1 MLEGVKVLDLSHV
14 LGGPFAGQL
23 LAQMG
28 AEVCKVESPEGDYS
42 RTVPPHWF
50 EGDSSF
56 FLSCNR
62 GKKSVVLDLKHP
74 DGKQALYD
82 LVKAADAVI
91 YGFAPD
97 VPKRLGIDFESL
109 AKVNSRIVVGELI
122 GLHDEP
128 PYSKAPSFDLIVQ
141 AIGGFMSL
149 TGEAGRTPV
158 RAGYQIAD
166 LAGGLYLALG
176 TLGALFKALKSGQG
190 RKVQVSLLD
199 CQIALLTWQAQNY
212 FISGEVPHAN
222 GARHPMIAPSEVFRC
237 ADGEWLAVSPTGE
250 GFWRDFCKALGQP
263 GLASDPRFE
272 SPKAR
277 IANVDA
283 LAAVLTKAF
292 AAKPAKQWE
301 EEFFAARVPAGK
313 VYDVAE
319 AVDQPLAQLRA
330 MVDELQHPQ
339 TGQVMRMLGSAIK
352 FSGSPQLA
360 YPPALGQHTTEVL
373 KSMCG
378 YTDEKLGALLRS
390 KAAAQAAGQGPQR

>member
-1 MLEGVKVLDLSHV
+1 MLEGVRILDLSHV

-23 LAQMG
+23 LAQLG
-28 AEVCKVESPEGDYS
+28 AEVYKIESPDGDFS

-74 DGKQALYD
+74 EGKQALID

-109 AKVNSRIVVGELI
+109 AKINPRIVVGELI

-149 TGEAGRTPV
+149 TGDKGGTPA

-166 LAGGLYLALG
+166 LAGGLYLAVG
-176 TLGALFKALKSGQG
+176 TLGALFKALKSGKG
-190 RKVQVSLLD
+190 TKVQVSLLD
-199 CQIALLTWQAQNY
+199 CQLAMLTWQAQNF
-212 FISGEVPHAN
+212 FISGEVPRAN
-222 GARHPMIAPSEVFRC
+222 GSRHPMIAPSEVFKC

-250 GFWRDFCKALGQP
+250 SFWRDFCGVLGRP
-263 GLASDPRFE
+263 ELAIDPRF
-272 SPKAR
+272 SSAKAR

-283 LAAVLTKAF
+283 LSAVLSQVF
-292 AAKPAKQWE
+292 ASKPAGEWE
-301 EEFFAARVPAGK
+301 AEFFAARVPAGK
-313 VYDVAE
+313 VKDVNE
-319 AVDQPLAQLRA
+319 SVTQPLAQLRG
-330 MVDELQHPQ
+330 MVDEVANPA
-339 TGQVMRMLGSAIK
+339 TGNLMRMLGSAFK
-352 FSGSPQLA
+352 FEGSPQLA
-360 YPPALGQHTTEVL
+360 YPPRLGANTFEVL
-373 KSMCG
+373 SALCE
-378 YTDEKLGALLRS
+378 YPQARLLGL
-390 KAAAQAAGQGPQR
+390 AAAGAVVQAA

>member
-1 MLEGVKVLDLSHV
+1 MLDGVRILDLSHV

-23 LAQMG
+23 LAQLG
-28 AEVCKVESPEGDYS
+28 AEVVKVESPEGDYS

-62 GKKSVVLDLKHP
+62 GKKSVVLDLKQAE
-74 DGKQALYD
+74 GKQALYD
-82 LVKAADAVI
+82 LVKASDAVI

-97 VPKRLGIDFESL
+97 VPKRLGIDFDSL
-109 AKVNSRIVVGELI
+109 ARINPRIVVGELI
-122 GLHDEP
+122 GLHDQP

-176 TLGALFKALKSGQG
+176 TLGALFKALKSGKG
-190 RKVQVSLLD
+190 TKLQVSLLD
-199 CQIALLTWQAQNY
+199 CQIAMLTWQAQNY
-212 FISGEVPHAN
+212 FISGEVPKAG
-222 GARHPMIAPSEVFRC
+222 GARHPMIAPSEVFKC

-250 GFWRDFCKALGQP
+250 GFWRDFCAALGQP
-263 GLASDPRFE
+263 ELATDPRFA

-283 LAAVLTKAF
+283 LAAVLSKAF

-301 EEFFAARVPAGK
+301 DEFFAARVPAGK

-319 AVDQPLAQLRA
+319 AVGQPLAQLRA
-330 MVDELQHPQ
+330 MVDELPHPQ
-339 TGQVMRMLGSAIK
+339 TGNLMRLLGSAFK
-352 FSGSPQLA
+352 FADSPKLA
-360 YPPALGQHTTEVL
+360 YPPALGQHTNEVL
-373 KSMCG
+373 KGVCG
-378 YTDEKLGALLRS
+378 YPDAKLQALAASGAIVG
-390 KAAAQAAGQGPQR
+390 AA